1 MSDNVATRR
10 PQRVAD
16 PLRSFV
22 AGSIV
27 YDLAAGV
34 EQFDEGA
41 MREIVKG
48 LDKVADQI
56 DAEHER
62 RMEDCRRETRRSTC
76 SYISRVVADYKRG
89 KKWKRKEYGGD
100 E

>member
-10 PQRVAD
+10 RHCVTGALRGYVDGMHLMGIMSDRDHDYLTSIAD
-16 PLRSFV
+16 E
-22 AGSIV
+22 I
-27 YDLAAGV
+27 DLNHN
-34 EQFDEGA
+34 Q
-41 MREIVKG
+41 
-48 LDKVADQI
+48 
-56 DAEHER
+56 

-89 KKWKRKEYGGD
+89 KKWKRKEYGDG

>member
-1 MSDNVATRR
+1 MSDNVATRGR
-10 PQRVAD
+10 HRVAD
-16 PLRSFV
+16 PLRKLV
-22 AGSIV
+22 R
-27 YDLAAGV
+27 DMV
-34 EQFDEGA
+34 EFDGIGRIEEMA
-41 MREIVKG
+41 LLE
-48 LDKVADQI
+48 VADEI

-76 SYISRVVADYKRG
+76 NYISRVVADYKRG

>member
-10 PQRVAD
+10 RQRVAD
-16 PLRSFV
+16 TLRER
-22 AGSIV
+22 I
-27 YDLAAGV
+27 LRL
-34 EQFDEGA
+34 E
-41 MREIVKG
+41 EIGYQEKEPM
-48 LDKVADQI
+48 LIQTLIACADQI

-76 SYISRVVADYKRG
+76 NYISRVVADYKRG
-89 KKWKRKEYGGD
+89 KKWKRKYYGDD

>member
-10 PQRVAD
+10 RQNVTDA
-16 PLRSFV
+16 LRGYV
-22 AGSIV
+22 DG
-27 YDLAAGV
+27 
-34 EQFDEGA
+34 
-41 MREIVKG
+41 MREAEI
-48 LDKVADQI
+48 LSDMDYDYLTSIADEI
-56 DAEHER
+56 DREHGR

-89 KKWKRKEYGGD
+89 KKWQRKEYGGG